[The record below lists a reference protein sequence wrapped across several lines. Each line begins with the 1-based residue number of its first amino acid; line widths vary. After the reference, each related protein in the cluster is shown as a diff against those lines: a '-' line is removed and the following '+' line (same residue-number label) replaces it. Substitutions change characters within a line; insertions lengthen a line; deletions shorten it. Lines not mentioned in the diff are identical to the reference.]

1 MPFIKTHNNV
11 RLDAENIL
19 NSNPEMV
26 ERIAN
31 ILNLTFITTSD
42 HIGNLCYGN
51 NSGDLQDAYKE
62 TFNRSD
68 ILAFIQAV
76 FFSAKFNEK
85 HNWIYDDGDMKVPY
99 PKDRD
104 TFWKLVQISKQIKQ
118 SIELKSPY
126 NQDFSSQFPIIGDN
140 LIRDPKFDLDKIYI
154 NNSQYFSN
162 VLPSTWAFT
171 IDGIQPAQKWLLD
184 RVNHKLE
191 PDDVIH
197 YQKII
202 KTISE
207 TKRLIKKINNFE
219 FD

>member
-1 MPFIKTHNNV
+1 MPFTKIYNDV

-19 NSNPEMV
+19 LSNPEMV

-42 HIGNLCYGN
+42 HIGNLCYAN
-51 NSGDLQDAYKE
+51 DSGDLQDAYKD

-68 ILAFIQAV
+68 ILEFIQGV

-85 HNWIYDDGDMKVPY
+85 HYWTYNDGDMKVSY

-118 SIELKSPY
+118 TIVLKSPN
-126 NQDFSSQFPIIGDN
+126 NQDFSNQFPVVGDN
-140 LIRDPKFDLDKIYI
+140 FVRDPKFDLDKIFI
-154 NNSQYFSN
+154 NDTQYFSN

-171 IDGIQPAQKWLLD
+171 IEGIQPAQKWLLD
-184 RVNHKLE
+184 RVNHKLA
-191 PDDVIH
+191 PNDVIH

-207 TKRLIKKINNFE
+207 TKRLIKKINNIE

>member
-1 MPFIKTHNNV
+1 MPFIKIHNNV

-42 HIGNLCYGN
+42 HIGNLCYAN

-85 HNWIYDDGDMKVPY
+85 HYWIYDDGDMKVPY

-126 NQDFSSQFPIIGDN
+126 NQNFSSQFPIIGDN
-140 LIRDPKFDLDKIYI
+140 LIRDPKF
-154 NNSQYFSN
+154 
-162 VLPSTWAFT
+162 
-171 IDGIQPAQKWLLD
+171 AQKWLLD

>member
-1 MPFIKTHNNV
+1 MPFTKIYNDV

-19 NSNPEMV
+19 HSNPKMV
-26 ERIAN
+26 ERIAD
-31 ILNLTFITTSD
+31 ILGLTYITTSRY
-42 HIGNLCYGN
+42 IGNLCYAN
-51 NSGDLQDAYKE
+51 NSNDLQHAYKE

-68 ILAFIQAV
+68 ILEFIQAV
-76 FFSAKFNEK
+76 FLSAKFNEK
-85 HNWIYDDGDMKVPY
+85 HYWIYNDGDMKVPY

-118 SIELKSPY
+118 TIVLKSPY
-126 NQDFSSQFPIIGDN
+126 NQDFSNQFPVVGDN
-140 LIRDPKFDLDKIYI
+140 FIRDPKFDLDKIFI
-154 NNSQYFSN
+154 NNTQYFSN
-162 VLPSTWAFT
+162 VLLSTWAFT
-171 IDGIQPAQKWLLD
+171 IEGIQPAQKWLLD
-184 RVNHKLE
+184 RVNHKLA

-207 TKRLIKKINNFE
+207 TKRLIKKINNIE

>member
-42 HIGNLCYGN
+42 HIGNLCYAN

-76 FFSAKFNEK
+76 FFSAKFNERHYWK
-85 HNWIYDDGDMKVPY
+85 YDDGDMKVPY

-140 LIRDPKFDLDKIYI
+140 LIRDPKFQSDQIYI